1 MRILVA
7 EDESV
12 SREVLSTCLN
22 KWGHD
27 VVVCVDGT
35 GAWRVLQGEDPPK
48 FLLID
53 WMMPG
58 MNGLELCHRVRER
71 ASLPS
76 TYIILVTVK
85 DKKKDIVEG
94 LQAGADDYIVKPFDG
109 DELKA
114 RIQVGVRVPTL
125 WEQLL
130 EAERTRVLAQT
141 AGAAAHEINQPL
153 SVLLG
158 LSQILRADEHLD
170 AEKKEMLE
178 LIEEAVGNISGIVR
192 KMSTVQQYVTKSY
205 LKGMDIVDFDATS
218 LDQ

>member
-1 MRILVA
+1 M
-7 EDESV
+7 D
-12 SREVLSTCLN
+12 T
-22 KWGHD
+22 
-27 VVVCVDGT
+27 
-35 GAWRVLQGEDPPK
+35 P
-48 FLLID
+48 
-53 WMMPG
+53 
-58 MNGLELCHRVRER
+58 
-71 ASLPS
+71 
-76 TYIILVTVK
+76 
-85 DKKKDIVEG
+85 
-94 LQAGADDYIVKPFDG
+94 
-109 DELKA
+109 KA
-114 RIQVGVRVPTL
+114 RIQVGVRVLTL